1 MRENWGTVSVLGC
14 TAYCGFKQDTADQPI
29 QPNYKCNLSY
39 CGQSTCDIFVDSMP
53 QSTTMKLNIQDKIDF
68 KTVYIADRSCAT
80 LQ

>member
-53 QSTTMKLNIQDKIDF
+53 PTICHNET
-68 KTVYIADRSCAT
+68 
-80 LQ
+80 